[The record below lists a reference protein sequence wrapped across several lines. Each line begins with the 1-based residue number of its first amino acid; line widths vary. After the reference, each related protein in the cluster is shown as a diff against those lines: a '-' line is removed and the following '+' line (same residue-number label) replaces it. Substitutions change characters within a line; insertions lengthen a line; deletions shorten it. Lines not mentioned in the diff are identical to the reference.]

1 MICSVQLMLDCSLLP
16 VYARFGT
23 MSLYRHIQK
32 LEVALCFH
40 SPFNHIASGS
50 SIYNIQHGWICKKV
64 FLVEKHIA
72 SNTCI
77 KCLKGRKHRSNN
89 FLEIAFYWS
98 NLTGYVLKWRK
109 NVKQADT
116 DSLYFSTMENLNS
129 AAWGSL
135 KGSSKIKLQ
144 VYKPTWRW
152 RKDEC
157 SHFQY

>member
-23 MSLYRHIQK
+23 MSLYHHIQK
-32 LEVALCFH
+32 LAVALCFD
-40 SPFNHIASGS
+40 SPFHHIASGS
-50 SIYNIQHGWICKKV
+50 SIYHIQLGWIWKKV
-64 FLVEKHIA
+64 FLVEKNIA

-89 FLEIAFYWS
+89 VLEIAFYWS
-98 NLTGYVLKWRK
+98 NLTCYVLKWRK
-109 NVKQADT
+109 NVKQADS

-129 AAWGSL
+129 AARGLL

-144 VYKPTWRW
+144 VYRPTWRCT
-152 RKDEC
+152 DER